1 MGSTPSWLI
10 NKQTASVKSWVM
22 NNTQTSSRGVQWRDE
37 GGRVVKQTVG
47 GSIELIECCTKW
59 TFGTFSSFHY
69 FLCNEVMGVDY
80 GRGEGRVVG

>member
-1 MGSTPSWLI
+1 M
-10 NKQTASVKSWVM
+10 
-22 NNTQTSSRGVQWRDE
+22 QWRDE
-37 GGRVVKQTVG
+37 GGQVVKQTVG

-80 GRGEGRVVG
+80 GRGEGDGWEGSGGSLLGRRPGARWDVD